1 MEVDS
6 PVAVVLL
13 TWMVVLPPTL
23 EAAGGEAY

>member
-13 TWMVVLPPTL
+13 TWMVVLLPIR
-23 EAAGGEAY
+23 EGVGGKAY